1 MGFGLDKKLVS
12 VYNTVI
18 MKDSR
23 EFAVLATDCVV
34 LTTDGQDLKVLLTSA
49 ASKNFRGMPTLPG
62 GLVGRMERTEQA
74 VERILKEVLSKTD
87 FLMEQL
93 YTFDD
98 PGRDPEG
105 RVVSVAYLM
114 LVPWNV
120 ATRIVRGNASWHSVK
135 SLPKLAYDHNEVV
148 KTAVKRLKGK
158 LTYTNVVFALMPDEF
173 RLSDLQEVYETVLET
188 HLDKRNFVKK
198 IKSLGLL
205 TKTGHKM
212 EGEAHRP
219 AFLYK
224 FANKEYKVVEVF

>member
-1 MGFGLDKKLVS
+1 MNSSG
-12 VYNTVI
+12 
-18 MKDSR
+18 
-23 EFAVLATDCVV
+23 FAVLAADCAV
-34 LTTDGQDLKVLLTSA
+34 LTADPNGLKVLLTSA
-49 ASKNFRGMPTLPG
+49 KSKNFRGMPTLPG
-62 GLVGRMERTEQA
+62 GLVGRDERSEEA
-74 VERILKEVLSKTD
+74 MERILKEVMSVTD
-87 FLMEQL
+87 FFREQL

-114 LVPWNV
+114 LIPWNV
-120 ATRIVRGNASWHSVK
+120 ASRIVKENASWHAVK

-158 LTYTNVVFALMPDEF
+158 LTYTNIVFALMPDEF
-173 RLSDLQEVYETVLET
+173 RLSDLQKVYELVLET
-188 HLDKRNFVKK
+188 QLDKRNFVKK

-205 TKTGHKM
+205 TKTGHKI

-219 AFLYK
+219 AFLFR